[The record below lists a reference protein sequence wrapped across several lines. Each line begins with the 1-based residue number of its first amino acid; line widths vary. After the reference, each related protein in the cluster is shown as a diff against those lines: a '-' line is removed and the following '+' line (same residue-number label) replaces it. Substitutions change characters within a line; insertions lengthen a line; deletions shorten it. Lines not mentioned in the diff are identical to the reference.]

1 MNKLL
6 VSGLVAVVAFGA
18 TIASAQTYYPYSY
31 GASYSGGCVNLTSDL
46 SYGSRSGDVSNLQTF
61 LVGQNFPGG
70 GSWMITGYFGNAT
83 LAAVRNFQQQ
93 QGLQMTGIADAATRA
108 AITRVSCGSY
118 ASAYPYLSY
127 PYNYNYNFN
136 TYPNQNVYPYQTGTL
151 ALTSMSQNTGAPGTS
166 VTLYGTGFDA
176 VNNTVYFG
184 TQAIPGI
191 SSVNG
196 TALTFTVP
204 TYTAYS
210 YNQTVQLYIANTRGS
225 SNTLAFTVNAYPSYG
240 CGYQGYQYGYQY
252 GYNYNYNSC
261 NQYQPP
267 YNNIQ
272 SPAITYISPTSG
284 AVGSSVTV
292 FGSGFS
298 TSGNTVHFGTG
309 IITNLQSPDGHS
321 VSFIVPS
328 QLTGY
333 GSQVVT
339 LSTYQVFVTNS
350 AGFTSNAVPF
360 TVTSL
365 GTTGVA
371 PTITSVNGPTSLQP
385 GILGTWTIQVS
396 NPGTSYLTTTVNW
409 GDTGTYGYSASQP
422 QVVYSQGTQTLSFT
436 HTYYQT
442 GTYTVTFTVTNTS
455 GQSNTTSA
463 TVSVGSS
470 GSTNAVSLSSLAPS
484 SGAVGT
490 QVTIYGTGFSLG
502 NTILFG
508 TGAITNAYSQNGT
521 TLVFTVPAYLTPYCA
536 PNVYCAQYA
545 QQVTPGQYNVSV
557 QNQNGTS
564 NSLVFRVI

>member
-6 VSGLVAVVAFGA
+6 VSGLVAVIAFGA

-31 GASYSGGCVNLTSDL
+31 GASYSGGCVNLVSDL
-46 SYGSRSGDVSNLQTF
+46 SYGSRSGDVSSLQTF

-93 QGLQMTGIADAATRA
+93 QGLQMTGVADAATRA

-136 TYPNQNVYPYQTGTL
+136 TYPTQNVYPYQTGTL

-191 SSVNG
+191 PSSGG

-204 TYTAYS
+204 AYS
-210 YNQTVQLYIANTRGS
+210 AYTYNQSVQVYVANTRGS

-240 CGYQGYQYGYQY
+240 CGYQSYQYGYQY
-252 GYNYNYNSC
+252 GYNYNYNNC

-298 TSGNTVHFGTG
+298 MTGNTVHFGTG

-339 LSTYQVFVTNS
+339 LSTYQVSVTNS
-350 AGFTSNAVPF
+350 AGFTSNATPF

-365 GTTGVA
+365 GQTAA
-371 PTITSVNGPTSLQP
+371 PTISSVNGPTTLQT
-385 GILGTWTIQVS
+385 GVSGTWTVQVN
-396 NPGTSYLTTTVNW
+396 NPGGSYLTTAVTW
-409 GDTGTYGYSASQP
+409 GDENTYGYAAAQP
-422 QVVYSQGTQTLSFT
+422 QTSILQGQTILTFT
-436 HTYYQT
+436 HIYYT
-442 GTYTVTFTVTNTS
+442 GGVRTVTFTVTNAS

-463 TVSVGSS
+463 TVSVTGT
-470 GSTNAVSLSSLAPS
+470 GGTNAVSLSSLAPS

-521 TLVFTVPAYLTPYCA
+521 TLVFTVPAYLTPYCV
-536 PNVYCAQYA
+536 PNMYCAQYA